1 MKVTIIGRW
10 GAYPAKGEATSC
22 YLIEVE
28 QYKFVLDLGSG
39 SLSQLSKLIDL
50 SEIDAVFISHLHA
63 DHVADLMTLQYAA
76 LVDSQ
81 LGKRKKKLDIY
92 LNDLEECIHFEHPE
106 SLNISRIHAGSEIK
120 IESILFSFCETIHD
134 IPTLAVKIQ
143 WENQTIVYTSD
154 TAYSEKVALFANAA
168 NLLIAECSFY
178 ASQQSVAINHSTSTD
193 VAKIMNLANPKKTIL
208 THLPHYGCHQQ
219 LVEEVMELTNY
230 PVELA
235 KSLMEI
241 KLRGEVNNAY

>member
-28 QYKFVLDLGSG
+28 HYKFVLDLGSG

-63 DHVADLMTLQYAA
+63 DHLADLMTLQYAA

-81 LGKRKKKLDIY
+81 LGRRKKKLDIY
-92 LNDLEECIHFEHPE
+92 LNDSEEYIQFEHPE
-106 SLNISRIHAGSEIK
+106 SVNVHRITADSEIE
-120 IESILFSFCETIHD
+120 IASILFSFCETIHD
-134 IPTLAVKIQ
+134 TPTLAVKIQ
-143 WENQTIVYTSD
+143 WKNKTIVYTAD
-154 TAYSEKVALFANAA
+154 TAYSETIASFASGA

-178 ASQQSVAINHSTSTD
+178 ASQQRIAVNHSTTTD
-193 VAKIMNLANPKKTIL
+193 VARIMNLAKPEQTIL
-208 THLPHYGCHQQ
+208 THLPHYGCHEQ
-219 LVEEVMELTNY
+219 LVKEVNQLTNY
-230 PVELA
+230 FVQLA
-235 KSLMEI
+235 ESFMEI
-241 KLRGEVNNAY
+241 KFRGEVNNAY